1 MRDLISEYYH
11 STESCYGFMKNK
23 GLTKNYQSFKNHW
36 DKSGIAEMK
45 EAGLTLAN
53 ALPVY
58 DRWIEEG
65 EKAVERRNK
74 KNASKQKILP
84 KEVEDFMAVIVEEL
98 ALFGKGL
105 GRRTVKKV
113 IEGCLKEYKL
123 LKHDTAYCQKTF
135 ENFLKRYD
143 YVCKNVKNIDP
154 ARASQVTP
162 QNRAIMFANLDSLVE
177 VVHAIDPLNCPWTRW
192 EEVPARFKYNI
203 DEMAT
208 DPTRHRNKIVL
219 PKWIHERLFQSTPQG
234 DVYKLFLFFFC
245 KLLLKC

>member
-11 STESCYGFMKNK
+11 STESRYGFMKNK

-74 KNASKQKILP
+74 KNALKQKILP

-98 ALFGKGL
+98 ALCARVL
-105 GRRTVKKV
+105 V
-113 IEGCLKEYKL
+113 EE
-123 LKHDTAYCQKTF
+123 Q
-135 ENFLKRYD
+135 LKR
-143 YVCKNVKNIDP
+143 
-154 ARASQVTP
+154 
-162 QNRAIMFANLDSLVE
+162 
-177 VVHAIDPLNCPWTRW
+177 
-192 EEVPARFKYNI
+192 
-203 DEMAT
+203 
-208 DPTRHRNKIVL
+208 
-219 PKWIHERLFQSTPQG
+219 
-234 DVYKLFLFFFC
+234 
-245 KLLLKC
+245 